1 MERNLPNLIF
11 LNGKDGFGKP
21 PKTDSANLRGAPFVY
36 GFLFQASLRRFEVIH
51 GSQTARFLMPL
62 DGVVKAFE
70 AADGANLIGWQR
82 WVSKEDRL
90 SQTHRPSY
98 ATFANREL
106 LDYHMSTKSLYPDPC
121 YAPAPNLQKGR
132 SCNEWAC
139 FAGLKGNSDPITG
152 YSSRWTEARS
162 RRPAPFLHLRQG
174 SCSKQAFAAHRPLD
188 VKPVDRTVLEAKLR
202 KPEPPPVVVPHV
214 MSMPELAPVRNE
226 KMGRRMNSLGLDAN
240 DSTIHE
246 IAFNYN

>member
-1 MERNLPNLIF
+1 MSVLMERNLPNLIF

-21 PKTDSANLRGAPFVY
+21 PRSTVYLRISLSSKFAPFRSVH
-36 GFLFQASLRRFEVIH
+36 GAQLARR
-51 GSQTARFLMPL
+51 GGARSQTARPLMPL

-214 MSMPELAPVRNE
+214 MSCRSWHRCAT
-226 KMGRRMNSLGLDAN
+226 RRWAVG
-240 DSTIHE
+240 
-246 IAFNYN
+246 

>member
-1 MERNLPNLIF
+1 
-11 LNGKDGFGKP
+11 
-21 PKTDSANLRGAPFVY
+21 
-36 GFLFQASLRRFEVIH
+36 
-51 GSQTARFLMPL
+51 MPL

-226 KMGRRMNSLGLDAN
+226 RMGRRMNSLGLDAN
-240 DSTIHE
+240 DSTIHD